1 MLPKAYDSGVESCPL
16 LGSRQTSPRYDAHN
30 SRLLDQR
37 KEVKHVEEGGTWH
50 RETRATTSTL
60 LAQDFGVSERN

>member
-1 MLPKAYDSGVESCPL
+1 MCERGCVKRSCSQTSTSSLLPKACESGVESCPL

-37 KEVKHVEEGGTWH
+37 QEVKHVEEGGT
-50 RETRATTSTL
+50 
-60 LAQDFGVSERN
+60 